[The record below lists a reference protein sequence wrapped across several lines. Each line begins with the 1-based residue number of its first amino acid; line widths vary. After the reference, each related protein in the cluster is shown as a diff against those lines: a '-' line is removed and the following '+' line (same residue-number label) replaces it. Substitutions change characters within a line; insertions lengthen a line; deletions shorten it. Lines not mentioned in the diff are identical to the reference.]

1 MARNPT
7 KRLALRLIALLAL
20 VTAGLLPLSPA
31 VAQPAGVPF
40 KDAAFSA
47 SGTGTLLHAD
57 LLQLLN
63 LRVVNA
69 DVGFAGATANSR
81 GLGETAI
88 NEMQAVF
95 QPAQGGKNSYGRGS
109 GIEVGLLTPVPVTD
123 NTLKLAG
130 KAEAAAP
137 PSTPLITEQIGPIN
151 LPPVA
156 SVSLL
161 RGQAQARW
169 EPNTCILGEDIS
181 RGLGNVADLRL
192 LGGPADVLQ
201 GLLQALLATSA
212 STPGVGD
219 RSAGQSLS
227 RTRLVPQVNQ
237 AGQVLGP
244 NVGVMSESRQT
255 VAPITLFKGVP
266 GAELTIELLGE
277 WVLRAVA
284 SGVPGGAFVHYGPGT
299 TNLETPIVRITRTP
313 VAPPADT
320 GLTDTVNG
328 LPLGLGQTLSLT
340 LQQVLGPQGLVLDNV
355 LGLVDVAVGE
365 DPRAIGGG
373 PNTAPEQAADGTRAS
388 GAVDVVRVRLL
399 PQGNNILSN
408 LLGGLLGQQ
417 GLNLN
422 LQLADV
428 RLGHMEVKAQVP
440 AGGISCPGVNVN
452 KVSDKAEI
460 NVGDSF
466 TYTIDATNPYDC
478 ELRDTRVTDG
488 IAVPAGLRYRIAGTS
503 PAASI
508 SPAQDILTFNDVGNI
523 PARGRMRD
531 VTINIQTTDGAG
543 RFLDKA
549 VVDTFCA
556 LENPQTGARVNVP
569 LRGEVT
575 INVPNVIGKKAPPLP
590 ITGGYLPWV
599 YVTGAVLLAVLSGG
613 LLWASRRVRAGSR
626 AG

>member
-47 SGTGTLLHAD
+47 SSTGTVLHAD

-63 LRVVNA
+63 LRVLDA
-69 DVGFAGATANSR
+69 EVGFAGATANSR
-81 GLGETAI
+81 GLTEAAI
-88 NEMQAVF
+88 NEMQQVF
-95 QPAQGGKNSYGRGS
+95 QPQQGGKNSYGRGS
-109 GIEVGLLTPVPVTD
+109 GLEVGLLTPVPTTD
-123 NTLKLAG
+123 NTLILSG

-137 PSTPLITEQIGPIN
+137 PSTDLITKQVGPVN

-161 RGQAQARW
+161 KGQAEANW
-169 EPNTCILGEDIS
+169 DPNTCILGEDIS
-181 RGLGNVADLRL
+181 KGLGNVADLRL

-201 GLLQALLATSA
+201 GLLQALLATSG
-212 STPGVGD
+212 SNPERGV
-219 RSAGQSLS
+219 GQSLS
-227 RTRLVPQVNQ
+227 RTRLVPQINQ

-244 NVGVMSESRQT
+244 NVGVMSETRQT

-299 TNLETPIVRITRTP
+299 TNLETPIVRITRTTA
-313 VAPPADT
+313 APPEGS
-320 GLTDTVNG
+320 GLPDTVNG

-355 LGLVDVAVGE
+355 LGLVDVAIGE

-373 PNTAPEQAADGTRAS
+373 ATTAPEQAADGTRAS

-399 PQGNNILSN
+399 PQGNNLLSN
-408 LLGGLLGQQ
+408 LLGGILGQE
-417 GLNLN
+417 GLNLG

-440 AGGISCPGVNVN
+440 AGGISCPGVNVT
-452 KVSDKAEI
+452 KVSDKNEI

-466 TYTIDATNPYDC
+466 TYTINATNPYDC

-488 IAVPAGLRYRIAGTS
+488 IAVPSGLRYRIAGTN
-503 PAASI
+503 PAATVSGG
-508 SPAQDILTFNDVGNI
+508 QDIITFNDVGNI
-523 PARGRMRD
+523 PPRGRMRD
-531 VTINIQTTDGAG
+531 VTIGIQTTDGAG

-549 VVDTFCA
+549 VVDTFCS
-556 LENPQTGARVNVP
+556 LENPQTGGRVNVP

-575 INVPNVIGKKAPPLP
+575 INVPNVIGKAAPPLP
-590 ITGGYLPWV
+590 RTGGYLPWV
-599 YVTGAVLLAVLSGG
+599 YSAGAMLLAALAGG
-613 LLWASRRVRAGSR
+613 LLWASRRVRPGS
-626 AG
+626 GSG